1 MICIFVAFS
10 SKKHNIKNMWQLSLF
25 IFLTLYQHF
34 QETENATKMQNTTLK
49 TYRSYLY
56 LFSYIISTFGVK
68 RCKILCLI
76 KHSYR
81 SLESSQVQVLQNK
94 VNAWDPGLSLRA
106 RDWEF
111 PSATI
116 NMVLGYSHRKVEEK

>member
-34 QETENATKMQNTTLK
+34 QETENATKMQNTILK

-56 LFSYIISTFGVK
+56 SFSYIISTFGVK

-76 KHSYR
+76 KHFYR

-111 PSATI
+111 PSATM
-116 NMVLGYSHRKVEEK
+116 NMVLSYSHRKVEEK